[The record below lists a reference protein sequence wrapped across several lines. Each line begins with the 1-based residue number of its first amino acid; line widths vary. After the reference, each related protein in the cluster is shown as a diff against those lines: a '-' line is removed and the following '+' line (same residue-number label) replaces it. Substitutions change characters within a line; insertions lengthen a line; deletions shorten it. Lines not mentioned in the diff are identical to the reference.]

1 MNIIPQQKAG
11 LLTCLFCWSILWAYA
26 KDDVWQFDAELQR
39 AHALILNL
47 QTDQG
52 LQLVAANSR
61 SNELHRLYLSS
72 LGETIDVLISED
84 QTKFDL
90 IEARFK
96 QRIKKL
102 EGMARTGETLFLQA
116 ELHLQRGFNFLNL
129 GKEMEAVFAIRK
141 AHQLAQACLKEF
153 PGFIP
158 VLKTNGVIQVM
169 IGSVPDKYHFF
180 MSLLGM
186 RGSVSTGQQQ
196 LQTLRESASSLNVEA
211 SILYFTIKGLINQ
224 QHAEASKGLA
234 AMLAKEPHN
243 RLVLFLT
250 VNMMVKNTQSEEA
263 LQLIRQL
270 DEHNQ
275 GLPIHYMEYL
285 RGEIL
290 LQKEDYQASIAA
302 FQKFIAT
309 YKSSNFK
316 KDSYFKIA
324 LCHHLLGHANEARR
338 FFEKAKITGR
348 EVAEPDK
355 YAARQLQEGGFPNAK
370 LLKVRFATDGGY
382 FAQARAVLASIQPV
396 DLHSGKEIAEY
407 IYRQA
412 RLAHKTNDLT
422 AAKLFY
428 EQAIHLNGQN
438 PWYFGANS
446 ALNLGYLAQEQ
457 KDYEQARKY
466 FELALSYKK
475 HEYKNSID
483 GKARSAL
490 EQLPTVKS

>member
-1 MNIIPQQKAG
+1 M
-11 LLTCLFCWSILWAYA
+11 LWADA
-26 KDDVWQFDAELQR
+26 KDVVWQFDADLQK

-47 QTDQG
+47 QTEQG
-52 LQLVAANSR
+52 LKLLEANSR

-84 QTKFDL
+84 QAKFD
-90 IEARFK
+90 IIDARFK
-96 QRIKKL
+96 QRLKKL
-102 EGMARTGETLFLQA
+102 EGMTRNAETLFLLA

-153 PGFIP
+153 PDFVP

-186 RGSVSTGQQQ
+186 RGSVTTGQHQ
-196 LQTLRESASSLNVEA
+196 LQRLRESGSSLSVEA

-224 QHAEASKGLA
+224 QHAEASKGLT
-234 AMLAKEPHN
+234 AMLAKEPSN
-243 RLVLFLT
+243 RLLLFLAI
-250 VNMMVKNTQSEEA
+250 NMMVKNTQSEEA
-263 LQLIRQL
+263 LQLIRHL

-275 GLPIHYMEYL
+275 GLPIYYLEYL

-290 LQKEDYQASIAA
+290 LQKEEYHASIAA
-302 FQKFIAT
+302 FQKFIVT

-316 KDSYFKIA
+316 KDSYFKMA
-324 LCHHLLGHANEARR
+324 LCHHLLGNPTEAKR
-338 FFEKAKITGR
+338 FFEKAKATGR

-355 YAARQLQEGGFPNAK
+355 YAARQLEEGGFPNAK

-382 FAQARAVLASIQPV
+382 FAQARAVLQSIQPA

-412 RLAHKTNDLT
+412 RLAHKTNDLIS
-422 AAKLFY
+422 AKLFY

-457 KDYEQARKY
+457 KNYAEAKKY
-466 FELALSYKK
+466 FELALSFKK

-490 EQLPTVKS
+490 EQLPSAKS

>member
-1 MNIIPQQKAG
+1 M
-11 LLTCLFCWSILWAYA
+11 
-26 KDDVWQFDAELQR
+26 VWQFDAELQK

-52 LQLVAANSR
+52 LQMVAANTR

-84 QTKFDL
+84 QGKFDV
-90 IEARFK
+90 IESRFK
-96 QRIKKL
+96 LRIKKL
-102 EGMARTGETLFLQA
+102 ESMARSGETLFLLA

-141 AHQLAQACLKEF
+141 AHQLAQACLREF
-153 PGFIP
+153 PDFIP

-196 LQTLRESASSLNVEA
+196 LQTLRESGSSLSVEA

-224 QHAEASKGLA
+224 QHAEAAKGLTN
-234 AMLAKEPHN
+234 MLSNEPSN
-243 RLVLFLT
+243 RLLLFLA

-263 LQLIRQL
+263 LQLIRHL
-270 DEHNQ
+270 DEHSQ

-290 LQKEDYQASIAA
+290 LQKADYPASIAA
-302 FQKFIAT
+302 FQKFIAS
-309 YKSSNFK
+309 YKSQNFK

-324 LCHHLLGHANEARR
+324 LCHHLLGNAAEARR
-338 FFEKAKITGR
+338 FFEKAKTTGR
-348 EVAEPDK
+348 EVAEPDR
-355 YAARQLQEGGFPNAK
+355 YAARQLDDGVFPNAK

-382 FAQARAVLASIQPV
+382 FAQARAVLQSIQPT

-412 RLAHKTNDLT
+412 RLAHKTNDLI

-438 PWYFGANS
+438 PWYFGANA

-457 KDYEQARKY
+457 KDYIQARRY
-466 FELALSYKK
+466 FELALSFKK

-490 EQLPTVKS
+490 EQLPSAKS